1 MYILYAVFSA
11 FWKDFLITLNF
22 LTILSVASFKFC
34 QNITMKHV
42 IQKRVI
48 AHPSNLH
55 TQDMEAEGL
64 EFNANCG
71 CILILWKPDLK
82 VSLIQNN

>member
-1 MYILYAVFSA
+1 
-11 FWKDFLITLNF
+11 
-22 LTILSVASFKFC
+22 
-34 QNITMKHV
+34 MKHV

-64 EFNANCG
+64 EFNANYG

>member
-1 MYILYAVFSA
+1 MQFFSA

-22 LTILSVASFKFC
+22 LTILSVACFKFC

-48 AHPSNLH
+48 SHPSNLH